1 MPRFHEPYTLYT
13 RRMQDGRKVYYY
25 RARDPDTGAR
35 LPGLSTGKATAREAY
50 AWCDSQLAAG
60 TLIPG
65 PRPEKPAAEVRRS
78 RRHPTLAEYV
88 REHHWWIWEED
99 KAPECEY
106 CKSQLDRSSPEAPAI
121 SRKTAHGYRRI
132 YELHIAPAH
141 SYRRIDQITA
151 ADCEA
156 LMASWRDQGAST
168 KSVNVWA
175 SVYRI
180 MLGEAER
187 LDIIERSPWSKVR
200 TYQAGK
206 GGKGIL
212 TIDEY
217 KALMAPDPASR
228 GAIWNYGDAIYY
240 DINLLASVTGLRSG
254 ECLALHRE
262 DVYADHIIVSH
273 SWDIKYGEGP
283 QKTRRGTDV
292 IPVPKYVG
300 DRLVALAAMTPP
312 GGYIFSLSKGERP
325 CTANRVN
332 DALTLALANI
342 KISDS
347 ERRVRKIS
355 FHSWRAFANTYFRAS
370 GVPDNK
376 VRQITRHKSEAM
388 TEHYSAWRLED
399 FSDISAAQTALVAQL
414 GE

>member
-1 MPRFHEPYTLYT
+1 MK
-13 RRMQDGRKVYYY
+13 DGRKVYYY
-25 RARDPDTGAR
+25 RARNPETGER
-35 LPGLSTGKATAREAY
+35 LAGLSTGKASMREAVLY
-50 AWCDSQLAAG
+50 CEGLLSEGA
-60 TLIPG
+60 LIPG
-65 PRPEKPAAEVRRS
+65 PKPEKPVAEVRRS
-78 RRHPTLAEYV
+78 RRPPTLAEYALE
-88 REHHWWIWEED
+88 RHWWLWEKD
-99 KAPECEY
+99 KAPACEY
-106 CKSQLDRSSPEAPAI
+106 CKSQLDRSSPDSPAI

-132 YELHIAPAH
+132 YEIHIAPAH
-141 SYRRIDQITA
+141 GERRIDQITT

-156 LMASWRDQGAST
+156 LMAAWRDVGAST

-212 TIDEY
+212 TLDEY
-217 KALMAPDPASR
+217 KTLMAPDPARR
-228 GAIWNYGDAIYY
+228 GAIWSYGDAIYY
-240 DINLLASVTGLRSG
+240 DINLLASVTGLRVG

-262 DVYADHIIVSH
+262 DVYADHIVISH
-273 SWDIKYGEGP
+273 SWDIHYGEGP
-283 QKTRRGTDV
+283 QKTKRGTDA

-300 DRLVALAAMTPP
+300 DRLVALATMAPP
-312 GGYIFSLSKGERP
+312 GGYIFSLSGGKRP

-332 DALTLALANI
+332 DALTAALSAIGIDNAAR
-342 KISDS
+342 SA
-347 ERRVRKIS
+347 RKIS

-376 VRQITRHKSEAM
+376 VRQITRHESEAM

-399 FSDISAAQTALVAQL
+399 FHDVAAAQTALVAQL